1 MNVDLGAGISINY
14 SKKDSKLE
22 CFFQTPTLNQLLKF
36 KIIKFNEDSWSSSPD
51 KLKGKQ
57 ITEGT
62 YKLFMDHLVSEYSEK
77 SKFQDTR
84 ETMHDRIIF
93 SYFSDP
99 DDVKSFLDDIR
110 NSKKILHSMIKKVDP
125 NYKDMLENFDED
137 SWWDWDFLED
147 DEDLFQFILICN
159 GWSTSIVEKN
169 NNAYVRWSFCFD
181 GETNE
186 LVDDVFKKI
195 DTDFIDLSDYYRN
208 DLNSIAYS
216 PFNLD
221 EFYLYSPYA
230 LTYIFENNLEPDQ
243 VLRIAPLQKIPDN
256 IKQY

>member
-1 MNVDLGAGISINY
+1 
-14 SKKDSKLE
+14 
-22 CFFQTPTLNQLLKF
+22 
-36 KIIKFNEDSWSSSPD
+36 
-51 KLKGKQ
+51 
-57 ITEGT
+57 
-62 YKLFMDHLVSEYSEK
+62 MDHLVSGYSEK

-84 ETMHDRIIF
+84 NTMHDRI
-93 SYFSDP
+93 YFDYFTDP
-99 DDVKSFLDDIR
+99 DDVKSFLNDIR

-125 NYKDMLENFDED
+125 NYKDVLENFDED

-169 NNAYVRWSFCFD
+169 NNTYVRWSFCFD

-195 DTDFIDLSDYYRN
+195 DTDFINLSDYYRK
-208 DLNSIAYS
+208 DLNSTAYS

-221 EFYLYSPYA
+221 EFYL
-230 LTYIFENNLEPDQ
+230 
-243 VLRIAPLQKIPDN
+243 PLFARV
-256 IKQY
+256 YRM